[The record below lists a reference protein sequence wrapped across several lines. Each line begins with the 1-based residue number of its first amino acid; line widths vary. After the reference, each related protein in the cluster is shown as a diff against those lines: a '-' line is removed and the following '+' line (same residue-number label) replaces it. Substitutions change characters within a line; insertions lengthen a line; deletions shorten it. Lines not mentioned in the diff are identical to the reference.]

1 MWLATDQ
8 LIAMAGAAALGAG
21 LLYALHAHAA
31 DSARTPTLDM
41 AQQVS
46 LEAGAAHLRDAAV
59 PGPAQAEPADL
70 PRQYAGQDPRRREDK
85 RESRRNGRVR
95 FPSPALCL
103 AVANVK
109 ITVTT

>member
-46 LEAGAAHLRDAAV
+46 LEKQELRIFVMPQCQAQLKLSQQTYCDSTPAKI
-59 PGPAQAEPADL
+59 PGGGKTNENLGETGGFASLHPPS
-70 PRQYAGQDPRRREDK
+70 GW
-85 RESRRNGRVR
+85 
-95 FPSPALCL
+95 PSPTSKSL
-103 AVANVK
+103 
-109 ITVTT
+109 